1 MSPPVETVLT
11 LIAPAGGLDETI
23 VASVA
28 KALKV
33 MGVEAGEAD
42 WLSPGEAC
50 DIPFSGANPQAA
62 ETAVRE
68 ALSGA
73 AVDLLAQPAAGRRKS
88 LLVADMDC
96 TIITTETLDEL
107 AARAG
112 RKEDTAAITERA
124 MQGEIDFA
132 EALKERVAMLEGLEQ
147 GALEVTLAAVAL
159 SPGAETLVRTMAGNG
174 VHTVLVSGGFGF
186 FTEPVAAMAGF
197 DETRSNR
204 FEIADGRLTGRVIEP
219 ILGPEAK
226 LETLT
231 GLSAERQISLART
244 LAIGDG
250 ANDAPMIRAAGLGI
264 AYRGKPVAREAAR
277 ARIEACGLTAALY
290 MQGYRRDEF
299 AR

>member
-1 MSPPVETVLT
+1 METVLT

-42 WLSPGEAC
+42 WLSPGETC

-112 RKEDTAAITERA
+112 RKEDTAASTERA
-124 MQGEIDFA
+124 MRGEIDFA

-204 FEIADGRLTGRVIEP
+204 FEIADGRLTGRVIAP

>member
-1 MSPPVETVLT
+1 
-11 LIAPAGGLDETI
+11 
-23 VASVA
+23 
-28 KALKV
+28 
-33 MGVEAGEAD
+33 
-42 WLSPGEAC
+42 
-50 DIPFSGANPQAA
+50 
-62 ETAVRE
+62 
-68 ALSGA
+68 
-73 AVDLLAQPAAGRRKS
+73 
-88 LLVADMDC
+88 MDC

-107 AARAG
+107 AERAG

-124 MQGEIDFA
+124 MRGEIDFA

>member
-1 MSPPVETVLT
+1 METVLT

-33 MGVEAGEAD
+33 MGVEAGEPD

-50 DIPFSGANPQAA
+50 DIPFSGADPQAV

-73 AVDLLAQPAAGRRKS
+73 AVDLLAQPAAGRRKT

-124 MQGEIDFA
+124 MRGEIDFA
-132 EALKERVAMLEGLEQ
+132 EALKERVAMLEGLEE
-147 GALEVTLAAVAL
+147 GALEETLAAVAL

-174 VHTVLVSGGFGF
+174 AHTVLVSGGFGF
-186 FTEPVAAMAGF
+186 FTERVAAMAGF
-197 DETRSNR
+197 DETTSNR
-204 FEIADGRLTGRVIEP
+204 FEIADGHLTGRVIEP
-219 ILGPEAK
+219 IFGPEAK
-226 LETLT
+226 LEALT
-231 GLSAERQISLART
+231 GLSAERQIPLART

-250 ANDAPMIRAAGLGI
+250 ANDAPMIRAAGLGV

-277 ARIEACGLTAALY
+277 ARIEVCGLTAALY

-299 AR
+299 AG

>member
-1 MSPPVETVLT
+1 MEIVLT

-50 DIPFSGANPQAA
+50 DIPFSAANPQAA

-264 AYRGKPVAREAAR
+264 AYRGKPVAREAAQ
-277 ARIEACGLTAALY
+277 ARIDARGLTAALY

>member
-1 MSPPVETVLT
+1 METVLT

-33 MGVEAGEAD
+33 MGVEAGEPD

-50 DIPFSGANPQAA
+50 DIPFSGADPQAV

-73 AVDLLAQPAAGRRKS
+73 AVDLLAQPAAGRRKT

-124 MQGEIDFA
+124 MRGEIDFA
-132 EALKERVAMLEGLEQ
+132 EALKERVAMLEGLEE
-147 GALEVTLAAVAL
+147 GALEETLAAVAL

-174 VHTVLVSGGFGF
+174 AHTVLVSGGFGF
-186 FTEPVAAMAGF
+186 FTERVAAMAGF

-204 FEIADGRLTGRVIEP
+204 FEIADGRLTGRVLEP

-226 LETLT
+226 LEALT
-231 GLSAERQISLART
+231 GLSAERQIPLART

-250 ANDAPMIRAAGLGI
+250 ANDAPMIRAAGLGV
-264 AYRGKPVAREAAR
+264 AYRGKPVAREASR
-277 ARIEACGLTAALY
+277 ARIEVCGLTAALY

-299 AR
+299 AG

>member
-1 MSPPVETVLT
+1 METVLT

-124 MQGEIDFA
+124 MRGEIDFA

-159 SPGAETLVRTMAGNG
+159 SPGAETLVRTMAGND
-174 VHTVLVSGGFGF
+174 VYTVLVSGGFGF

>member
-11 LIAPAGGLDETI
+11 LIAPVGGLDETI

-50 DIPFSGANPQAA
+50 DIPFSGTDPQAA

-147 GALEVTLAAVAL
+147 GALEVTLAVVAL
-159 SPGAETLVRTMAGNG
+159 SPGTETLVRTMAGNG
-174 VHTVLVSGGFGF
+174 VHTVLVSGGSGF
-186 FTEPVAAMAGF
+186 SPSRCRPWPGSTKPGATGS
-197 DETRSNR
+197 RS
-204 FEIADGRLTGRVIEP
+204 P
-219 ILGPEAK
+219 
-226 LETLT
+226 
-231 GLSAERQISLART
+231 
-244 LAIGDG
+244 
-250 ANDAPMIRAAGLGI
+250 
-264 AYRGKPVAREAAR
+264 
-277 ARIEACGLTAALY
+277 TAA
-290 MQGYRRDEF
+290 
-299 AR
+299 

>member
-1 MSPPVETVLT
+1 
-11 LIAPAGGLDETI
+11 
-23 VASVA
+23 
-28 KALKV
+28 
-33 MGVEAGEAD
+33 MGVEAGEPD

-50 DIPFSGANPQAA
+50 DIPFSGADPQAV

-73 AVDLLAQPAAGRRKS
+73 AVDLLAQPAAGRRKT

-107 AARAG
+107 AARTG

-124 MQGEIDFA
+124 MRGEIDFA
-132 EALKERVAMLEGLEQ
+132 EALKERVAMLEGLEE
-147 GALEVTLAAVAL
+147 GALEETLAAVAL
-159 SPGAETLVRTMAGNG
+159 SPGAETLVKTMAGNG
-174 VHTVLVSGGFGF
+174 AHTVLVSGGFGF
-186 FTEPVAAMAGF
+186 FTERVAAMAGF

-204 FEIADGRLTGRVIEP
+204 FEIADGRLTGRVLEP

-226 LETLT
+226 LEALT
-231 GLSAERQISLART
+231 GLSAERQIPLART

-250 ANDAPMIRAAGLGI
+250 ANDAPMIRAAGLGV

-277 ARIEACGLTAALY
+277 ARIEVCGLTAALY

-299 AR
+299 AG

>member
-88 LLVADMDC
+88 LLVANMDC
-96 TIITTETLDEL
+96 TIITTEANGKLAPLHARMPVILDPADFERWLSPDL
-107 AARAG
+107 AAN
-112 RKEDTAAITERA
+112 
-124 MQGEIDFA
+124 
-132 EALKERVAMLEGLEQ
+132 EALDLLRPAPDS
-147 GALEVTLAAVAL
+147 AVDFHA
-159 SPGAETLVRTMAGNG
+159 
-174 VHTVLVSGGFGF
+174 VS
-186 FTEPVAAMAGF
+186 THVNNARNDDP
-197 DETRSNR
+197 SC
-204 FEIADGRLTGRVIEP
+204 IEP
-219 ILGPEAK
+219 
-226 LETLT
+226 LE
-231 GLSAERQISLART
+231 
-244 LAIGDG
+244 DG
-250 ANDAPMIRAAGLGI
+250 ADDD
-264 AYRGKPVAREAAR
+264 V
-277 ARIEACGLTAALY
+277 
-290 MQGYRRDEF
+290 
-299 AR
+299 

>member
-1 MSPPVETVLT
+1 MSPPVKTVLT

-132 EALKERVAMLEGLEQ
+132 EALKERVAMLEGFEQ

-219 ILGPEAK
+219 ILGLEAK
-226 LETLT
+226 LEALT
-231 GLSAERQISLART
+231 GLSA
-244 LAIGDG
+244 DG
-250 ANDAPMIRAAGLGI
+250 ANDVPMIRSAGLGI

>member
-1 MSPPVETVLT
+1 METVLT

-124 MQGEIDFA
+124 MRGEIDFA

-244 LAIGDG
+244 LAIGAR

>member
-1 MSPPVETVLT
+1 METVLT

-124 MQGEIDFA
+124 MRGEIDFA

-159 SPGAETLVRTMAGNG
+159 SLGAETLVRTMAGNG

-186 FTEPVAAMAGF
+186 FTEPVAAMVGF
-197 DETRSNR
+197 DKTRSNR
-204 FEIADGRLTGRVIEP
+204 FEIADGRLTGHVIEP

-264 AYRGKPVAREAAR
+264 AYRGKPVAREAAQ

>member
-50 DIPFSGANPQAA
+50 DIPFSGTGPQAA

-68 ALSGA
+68 ALSEA
-73 AVDLLAQPAAGRRKS
+73 TVDLLAQPAAGRRKS

-112 RKEDTAAITERA
+112 RKKDTADITECA
-124 MQGEIDFA
+124 MRGEIDFA

>member
-62 ETAVRE
+62 ETTVRE

-88 LLVADMDC
+88 HLVADMDC
-96 TIITTETLDEL
+96 TIITTATLDEL

-124 MQGEIDFA
+124 MRGEIDFA

-250 ANDAPMIRAAGLGI
+250 ANDAPMIRAAGLGL

-277 ARIEACGLTAALY
+277 AHIEACGLTAALY

>member
-1 MSPPVETVLT
+1 
-11 LIAPAGGLDETI
+11 
-23 VASVA
+23 
-28 KALKV
+28 

-73 AVDLLAQPAAGRRKS
+73 AVDLLAQPATGRRKS

-96 TIITTETLDEL
+96 TIITTATLDEL

-124 MQGEIDFA
+124 MRGEIDFA

-159 SPGAETLVRTMAGNG
+159 SPGAETLVRTMAG
-174 VHTVLVSGGFGF
+174 
-186 FTEPVAAMAGF
+186 F

-231 GLSAERQISLART
+231 GLSAERQIPLART

>member
-50 DIPFSGANPQAA
+50 DIPFSGANPQAV

-68 ALSGA
+68 ALSEA
-73 AVDLLAQPAAGRRKS
+73 TVDLLAQPAAGRRKS

-107 AARAG
+107 AERAG

-174 VHTVLVSGGFGF
+174 VHTVMVSGGFGF

-264 AYRGKPVAREAAR
+264 AYRGKPIAREAAR

>member
-1 MSPPVETVLT
+1 MEAVLT

-33 MGVEAGEAD
+33 MGVEAGEPD

-50 DIPFSGANPQAA
+50 DIPFSGTDPQAA

-112 RKEDTAAITERA
+112 RKDDTAAITERA
-124 MQGEIDFA
+124 MRGEIDFA
-132 EALKERVAMLEGLEQ
+132 EALKERVAMLVGLEE
-147 GALEVTLAAVAL
+147 GALEETLA
-159 SPGAETLVRTMAGNG
+159 RTMAGNG
-174 VHTVLVSGGFGF
+174 AHTVLVSGG
-186 FTEPVAAMAGF
+186 AGF
-197 DETRSNR
+197 SPSGWRPWPGSTKPGATGSRSR
-204 FEIADGRLTGRVIEP
+204 
-219 ILGPEAK
+219 
-226 LETLT
+226 
-231 GLSAERQISLART
+231 
-244 LAIGDG
+244 
-250 ANDAPMIRAAGLGI
+250 
-264 AYRGKPVAREAAR
+264 
-277 ARIEACGLTAALY
+277 TAA
-290 MQGYRRDEF
+290 
-299 AR
+299 

>member
-1 MSPPVETVLT
+1 METVLT

-33 MGVEAGEAD
+33 MGVEAGEPD

-50 DIPFSGANPQAA
+50 DIPFSGTDPQAA

-68 ALSGA
+68 ALPGA

-124 MQGEIDFA
+124 MRGEIDFA
-132 EALKERVAMLEGLEQ
+132 EALKERVAMLEGLEE
-147 GALEVTLAAVAL
+147 GALEETLAAVAL

-174 VHTVLVSGGFGF
+174 AHTVLVSGGFGF
-186 FTEPVAAMAGF
+186 FTERVAAMAGF

-226 LETLT
+226 LEALT
-231 GLSAERQISLART
+231 GLSAERQIPIART

-250 ANDAPMIRAAGLGI
+250 ANDAPMIRAAGLGV
-264 AYRGKPVAREAAR
+264 AYRGKPVAREASR
-277 ARIEACGLTAALY
+277 ARIEVCGLTAALY

-299 AR
+299 AG

>member
-1 MSPPVETVLT
+1 METVLT

-23 VASVA
+23 VASVS

-33 MGVEAGEAD
+33 MGVQAGEAD

-124 MQGEIDFA
+124 MQGEINFA

-147 GALEVTLAAVAL
+147 GALEATLAAVAL
-159 SPGAETLVRTMAGNG
+159 SPGAEPLVRTMAGNG
-174 VHTVLVSGGFGF
+174 VHTVMVSGGFGF
-186 FTEPVAAMAGF
+186 FTEPVAAIAGL

-231 GLSAERQISLART
+231 GLSAERQIPLART